1 MAQWQIRNQGDWD
14 AQHRE
19 KHGDEEFERRM
30 TVAKAKTEE
39 VEDWKEQMFYAT
51 HFETIAMALKAEHLE
66 VAKDWPYG
74 KWITLVQKMV
84 GVA

>member
-1 MAQWQIRNQGDWD
+1 
-14 AQHRE
+14 
-19 KHGDEEFERRM
+19 
-30 TVAKAKTEE
+30 
-39 VEDWKEQMFYAT
+39 
-51 HFETIAMALKAEHLE
+51 MALKAEHLE